1 MHADFQ
7 ELLAIRDGA
16 PVDAMT
22 ARHARECPEC
32 SRELTRLAALK
43 NELRQLPAY
52 EPPERAWA
60 SIRSEMER
68 RPLRRPSRAP
78 LAALAASVALA
89 VLVLPLMHHTPVLT
103 PPDTSGPATSAS
115 ATQLPAGD
123 DKDGLG
129 ALMQRSQRLEAVL
142 QVLPR
147 RPQVELAGTSATIDE
162 LQNRIQLVDH
172 QLSTV
177 SADRPGTDARRL
189 WSARVELMNSLVHV
203 RYAEAA
209 GNADLSEPST
219 NLGAI

>member
-7 ELLAIRDGA
+7 ELLAICDGA
-16 PVDAMT
+16 PVDAMV
-22 ARHARECPEC
+22 ARHALECPEC
-32 SRELTRLAALK
+32 SCELTRLAALK
-43 NELRQLPAY
+43 NELRQLPSY
-52 EPPERAWA
+52 EPPKHAWA
-60 SIRSEMER
+60 SIRSQMER
-68 RPLRRPSRAP
+68 LPPRRPNRAP
-78 LAALAASVALA
+78 LVALAASIALA
-89 VLVLPLMHHTPVLT
+89 VLVLPLLHRTPILV
-103 PPDTSGPATSAS
+103 PPDTSVSAG
-115 ATQLPAGD
+115 QLPGD
-123 DKDGLG
+123 DHDGLG

-172 QLSTV
+172 QLSTA
-177 SADRPGTDARRL
+177 SADQPGADARRL

>member
-16 PVDAMT
+16 PVDAMV
-22 ARHARECPEC
+22 ARHALECPEC

-43 NELRQLPAY
+43 HELRQLPSY
-52 EPPERAWA
+52 EPPKHAWA
-60 SIRSEMER
+60 SIRSQMER
-68 RPLRRPSRAP
+68 LPPRRPNRAP
-78 LAALAASVALA
+78 LVALAASIALA
-89 VLVLPLMHHTPVLT
+89 VLVLPLLHRTPLLV
-103 PPDTSGPATSAS
+103 PPDTSVSAG
-115 ATQLPAGD
+115 QLRGD

-172 QLSTV
+172 QLSTA
-177 SADRPGTDARRL
+177 SADQPGADARRL

>member
-16 PVDAMT
+16 PVDALV
-22 ARHARECPEC
+22 ARHALECPEC

-43 NELRQLPAY
+43 NELRQLPSY

-60 SIRSEMER
+60 SLRSQMER
-68 RPLRRPSRAP
+68 LPPRRPNRAP
-78 LAALAASVALA
+78 LVALAASITLA
-89 VLVLPLMHHTPVLT
+89 VLVLPLIHRTPVLI
-103 PPDTSGPATSAS
+103 PPDSSVSAS
-115 ATQLPAGD
+115 QLPGN

-147 RPQVELAGTSATIDE
+147 RPQVERAGTSATIDE

-172 QLSTV
+172 QLSMA
-177 SADRPGTDARRL
+177 SADQPGADARRL

>member
-7 ELLAIRDGA
+7 ELLAIRDGT
-16 PVDAMT
+16 PVDALV
-22 ARHARECPEC
+22 ARHALECPEC
-32 SRELTRLAALK
+32 RRELTRLAALK
-43 NELRQLPAY
+43 NELRKLPSY

-60 SIRSEMER
+60 SIRSQMER
-68 RPLRRPSRAP
+68 LPPRRPNRAP
-78 LAALAASVALA
+78 LVALAASIALA
-89 VLVLPLMHHTPVLT
+89 VLVLPLIHRTPVLM
-103 PPDTSGPATSAS
+103 PPDTSVSAS
-115 ATQLPAGD
+115 QLPGGD
-123 DKDGLG
+123 DEDGLG
-129 ALMQRSQRLEAVL
+129 ALMQRSQRLEDVL

-172 QLSTV
+172 QLSTA
-177 SADRPGTDARRL
+177 SADQPGTDARRL

-203 RYAEAA
+203 RFAEAA

>member
-16 PVDAMT
+16 PVDAVV
-22 ARHARECPEC
+22 ARHTLECPEC
-32 SRELTRLAALK
+32 SRELTRLATLK
-43 NELRQLPAY
+43 NDLRQLPSY
-52 EPPERAWA
+52 EPPEHAWG
-60 SIRSEMER
+60 SIRSQMER
-68 RPLRRPSRAP
+68 LPLRRPNRAP
-78 LAALAASVALA
+78 LVALAASIALA
-89 VLVLPLMHHTPVLT
+89 VLVLPLIHRTPVLT
-103 PPDTSGPATSAS
+103 PPDTSAG
-115 ATQLPAGD
+115 QLPGGD
-123 DKDGLG
+123 DKDGVG

-172 QLSTV
+172 QLSTA
-177 SADRPGTDARRL
+177 SADQPGTDARRL

-209 GNADLSEPST
+209 GNVDLSEPST